1 MQATTRSQ
9 FLSSL
14 AIAAVVGSLT
24 AGALSAQQVARFAAA
39 DVSPAVTDATP
50 TFYAD
55 VLPILQQNC
64 QTCHRAAGTN
74 MGGNIAPWPLISYD
88 DARVRAPRIA
98 NAVREG
104 RMPPWDAADQHKGTF
119 ENERVL
125 EDEEK
130 ATLIAWAEEGTPPGN
145 PADAPPTPD
154 FLTAAMNSGS
164 EWTLGEPDLILSFD
178 EEYCLTDDIRDIY
191 VDIPLRLT
199 EEQLPQDRWIKSV
212 EYRNGPA
219 VHHIVG
225 GVGGLVPGAEPRV
238 YEDGY
243 GRLLRAGPREINF
256 NMHYNK
262 TPGPGTAV
270 CSNVKVGIIF
280 KEPGEVIR
288 HVTGGN
294 SLLVRPIMIPAGAPS
309 YSASREY
316 TFEED
321 VELLRFMPH
330 MHLRGKAALYEVT
343 YPDGRHET
351 LLHVPDY
358 KFNWQ
363 HSYRFADP
371 PLIPAGSVLRFTLWG
386 DNSEN
391 NPANPDPSVD
401 VRWGRPTHA
410 EMSQGYMSFR
420 TMSER
425 RIVVGEEIP
434 AGVIADS
441 SDDQIDQVDDSNNNR

>member
-1 MQATTRSQ
+1 MRAS
-9 FLSSL
+9 LLVVL
-14 AIAAVVGSLT
+14 AIVSFAAQPVT
-24 AGALSAQQVARFAAA
+24 AQQAVATALVVAPEPGA
-39 DVSPAVTDATP
+39 TALATP

-55 VLPILQQNC
+55 VLPILQNNC
-64 QTCHRAAGTN
+64 QTCHREAGTN
-74 MGGNIAPWPLISYD
+74 MGGNIAPWPLVTYD

-98 NAVREG
+98 SAVREG
-104 RMPPWDAADQHKGTF
+104 RMPPWDAADAHKGTF

-125 EDEEK
+125 EDEER
-130 ATLIAWAEEGTPPGN
+130 ATLIAWSEEGTPAGN

-199 EEQLPQDRWIKSV
+199 QEQLPQDRWIKSV

-294 SLLVRPIMIPAGAPS
+294 GLFIRPILIPAGAPS

-343 YPDGRHET
+343 YPDGGHET

-371 PLIPAGSVLRFTLWG
+371 PFIPAGSVLRFTLWW
-386 DNSEN
+386 DNSEK

-420 TMSER
+420 TMGER

-434 AGVIADS
+434 ADVIADS